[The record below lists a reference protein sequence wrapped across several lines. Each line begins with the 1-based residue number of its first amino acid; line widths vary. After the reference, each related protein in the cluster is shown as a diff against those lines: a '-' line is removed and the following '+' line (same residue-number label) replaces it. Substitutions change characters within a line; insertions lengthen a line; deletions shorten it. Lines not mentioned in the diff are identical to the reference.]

1 MIVFF
6 GVLFLF
12 VIPVV
17 VYLLRRDV
25 RRLVGPRLAPSASD
39 GSVPRA
45 KSTTTTYYR

>member
-25 RRLVGPRLAPSASD
+25 RRHISGGERPQ
-39 GSVPRA
+39 A
-45 KSTTTTYYR
+45 KPTTVVYQR